1 MFFSSNLSVASE
13 IFNFDVT
20 EIEITENGDRFIG
33 SKGGLAKSL
42 DGTTIKAI
50 KFDYTK
56 STNVLIASGNVEI
69 NDPVNNVI
77 IFSNKI
83 TYFKNDEIISTF
95 GNSKALYQ
103 NIEINSD
110 NFRYDKTMSL
120 LNANGDV
127 VIENKKEKYKIFS
140 DSISYNEKQNY
151 IFSKRNSKAL
161 LENGISVIGDNFNY
175 KVDKSILNANGNVII
190 EDKIENY
197 LINGNN
203 ITYNKNLDKVF
214 TDGYSETIIQS
225 KYKFLSKNAILDRK
239 KKELKS
245 SENSTIYDDNFN
257 QYKLSSFLYFYDKKF
272 LKGNDVEIITNYLK
286 TKSDKFNFSNAFIDF
301 SNNSYTAKD
310 SKITLHKEIFDTEE
324 N

>member
-1 MFFSSNLSVASE
+1 MKNNLKFIQFIIFLCFFSSNLSAASE

-83 TYFKNDEIISTF
+83 TYFKNNEIISTF

-110 NFRYDKTMSL
+110 NFRYDKIMSL

-140 DSISYNEKQNY
+140 DSITYNEKQNY
-151 IFSKRNSKAL
+151 IFSK
-161 LENGISVIGDNFNY
+161 
-175 KVDKSILNANGNVII
+175 
-190 EDKIENY
+190 KI
-197 LINGNN
+197 
-203 ITYNKNLDKVF
+203 
-214 TDGYSETIIQS
+214 Q
-225 KYKFLSKNAILDRK
+225 
-239 KKELKS
+239 
-245 SENSTIYDDNFN
+245 
-257 QYKLSSFLYFYDKKF
+257 KL
-272 LKGNDVEIITNYLK
+272 YLK
-286 TKSDKFNFSNAFIDF
+286 MEFQ
-301 SNNSYTAKD
+301 
-310 SKITLHKEIFDTEE
+310 
-324 N
+324 